1 MLFSDLPDLVFG
13 VAGFVSTG
21 APTARGTPTASKL
34 FGEMAAFE
42 LFFGVRFFDTAIPA
56 AVPAA
61 TAALCAPSVATFLRA
76 TFLNLEVL
84 DFGAT
89 FLTEPFLSGDLRV
102 TVLFEGNFRVT
113 DFFAAVFLTVA
124 AFFAA
129 VFLTV
134 AAFFTGVFLIEALF
148 TGVFLTVAVFLT
160 ATLFTGLFLVAAAF
174 ATLLPAAFATLLP
187 VVFPATFATAK
198 ALLLSTTAGR
208 INAPTTATLTVRV
221 SHFLLIPRG
230 DTFFWST
237 SIWIF
242 TFHS

>member
-124 AFFAA
+124 
-129 VFLTV
+129 V
-134 AAFFTGVFLIEALF
+134 FFTGVFLIEALF

-160 ATLFTGLFLVAAAF
+160 AALFTGLFLVA
-174 ATLLPAAFATLLP
+174 AAFATLLP

>member
-1 MLFSDLPDLVFG
+1 
-13 VAGFVSTG
+13 
-21 APTARGTPTASKL
+21 
-34 FGEMAAFE
+34 MAAFE

-124 AFFAA
+124 
-129 VFLTV
+129 V
-134 AAFFTGVFLIEALF
+134 FFTGVFLIEALF

-160 ATLFTGLFLVAAAF
+160 AALFTGLFLVA
-174 ATLLPAAFATLLP
+174 AAFATLLP

>member
-1 MLFSDLPDLVFG
+1 
-13 VAGFVSTG
+13 
-21 APTARGTPTASKL
+21 
-34 FGEMAAFE
+34 MAAFE
-42 LFFGVRFFDTAIPA
+42 LFFGVKFFDTAIPA

-113 DFFAAVFLTVA
+113 DFFAAVFLTVAAFFAAVFLTVA

>member
-1 MLFSDLPDLVFG
+1 
-13 VAGFVSTG
+13 
-21 APTARGTPTASKL
+21 
-34 FGEMAAFE
+34 MAAFE

-124 AFFAA
+124 
-129 VFLTV
+129 
-134 AAFFTGVFLIEALF
+134 
-148 TGVFLTVAVFLT
+148 
-160 ATLFTGLFLVAAAF
+160 LFTGLFLVA
-174 ATLLPAAFATLLP
+174 AAFATLLP

>member
-1 MLFSDLPDLVFG
+1 
-13 VAGFVSTG
+13 
-21 APTARGTPTASKL
+21 
-34 FGEMAAFE
+34 MAAFE
-42 LFFGVRFFDTAIPA
+42 LFFGVKFFDTAIPA

-113 DFFAAVFLTVA
+113 D
-124 AFFAA
+124 FFAA